1 MGLNRQWNEQ
11 DYPDNF
17 VSKFYRFSNLKL
29 SISLSNQP
37 PQEVIT
43 HLSRDRVMAELIDT
57 LTLDPIPTQPN
68 LLLSLSRSVIYQQLA
83 TSAAKAI
90 FSRFQLILDADPSA
104 ERILSLPPQ
113 QLHDIGV
120 SRSKTQYLYN
130 IAEFLNQHRDLPW
143 VSLPDDEIE
152 KSLTTIKGIGRWS
165 VQICLMN
172 YFRRPDIFPELD
184 LGLQKAMISLY
195 QLDLQGKQLKE
206 KMLLLSKQW
215 IPYRSTA
222 SLYLWQWKRNEK
234 ISRSSP

>member
-1 MGLNRQWNEQ
+1 
-11 DYPDNF
+11 
-17 VSKFYRFSNLKL
+17 
-29 SISLSNQP
+29 LSNQP

-43 HLSRDRVMAELIDT
+43 HLSRDSVMAELIDT

-104 ERILSLPPQ
+104 DRILSLPPQ

-120 SRSKTQYLYN
+120 SKSKAKYLYN
-130 IAEFLNQHRDLPW
+130 IAEFLSENKGIPW
-143 VSLPDDEIE
+143 DTMLDGEIE
-152 KSLTTIKGIGRWS
+152 NLLTSIKGIGSWS
-165 VQICLMN
+165 AQICLMN
-172 YFRRPDIFPELD
+172 YFRRPDIFPVLD
-184 LGLQKAMISLY
+184 LGIQKAMISLY
-195 QLDLQGKQLKE
+195 QLDLQGQQLKE

-234 ISRSSP
+234 